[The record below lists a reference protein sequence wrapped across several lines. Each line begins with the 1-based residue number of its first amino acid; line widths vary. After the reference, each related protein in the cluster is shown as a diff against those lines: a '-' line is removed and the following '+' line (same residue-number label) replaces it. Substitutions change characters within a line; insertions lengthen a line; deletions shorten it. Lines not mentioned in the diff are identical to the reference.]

1 MVTMDTPRTDLGAIQ
16 PSIRPYSSED
26 FAWAVGL
33 LDDTGGRHRV
43 RRGTVVDVAV
53 LPGLIAERNGHPTA
67 LLTLARH
74 REELELSVIASAPF
88 DDELVSLLIDA
99 AKTYAPP
106 MCRRIYSICSNADF
120 DVQRCLQQY
129 GFRLC
134 TSRPGAID
142 SVARRSQIPLTRTL
156 LGVPVRDEIELD
168 QLLP

>member
-1 MVTMDTPRTDLGAIQ
+1 MVTIDTPRMEFDAIQ

-26 FAWAVGL
+26 FAWAVEL
-33 LDDTGGRHRV
+33 LENTGGRFRV

-53 LPGLIAERNGHPTA
+53 LPGLIAERNGQMVA

-88 DDELVSLLIDA
+88 DEELVGLLIDA

-106 MCRRIYSICSNADF
+106 MCRRVYAICSNADF
-120 DVQRCLQQY
+120 DVQHALQRH

-134 TSRPGAID
+134 TARPGAIEA
-142 SVARRSQIPLTRTL
+142 VARRSQSPLTTTF
-156 LGVPVRDEIELD
+156 GGISVRDEIEFD

>member
-1 MVTMDTPRTDLGAIQ
+1 MVTIDTPRMDLDAIQ

-26 FAWAVGL
+26 FAWAVEL
-33 LDDTGGRHRV
+33 LDNTGGRYRV
-43 RRGTVVDVAV
+43 RRGVVVDVAV
-53 LPGLIAERNGHPTA
+53 LPGLIAERNGQMVA

-88 DDELVSLLIDA
+88 DDELVGLLIDA

-106 MCRRIYSICSNADF
+106 MCRRVYSICSNADF
-120 DVQRCLQQY
+120 DIQRALQRY

-142 SVARRSQIPLTRTL
+142 AVARRSPSPLTRTVD
-156 LGVPVRDEIELD
+156 GVPVRDEIEFD